1 MKEKRLN
8 QLAIGQSASIVSMQ
22 LPVGLRRRLFDLG
35 MVKGTQIK
43 ALHRSPAGDPVAY
56 AVRGS
61 VIALRGKDTAQI
73 WVQITDRTE

>member
-1 MKEKRLN
+1 MEEKRLN

-22 LPVGLRRRLFDLG
+22 LPTSLRRRLFDLG

-56 AVRGS
+56 SVRGS
-61 VIALRGKDTAQI
+61 VIALRGRDTARI
-73 WVQITDRTE
+73 WVQITDCTE